1 MEWIFAII
9 KFFIRLIFR
18 VKIRGIEKIDF
29 SQPLILMP
37 NHVSLLDAVFLGLFL
52 PPQVTFVANT
62 GIARRF
68 AFVMKFRSHITVDP
82 MNPYSIRKMVKS
94 VKEGT
99 PLVLFP
105 EGRINTTS
113 GSSIMKI
120 YIGIG
125 YVALRTQAQVYPV
138 VLQGLERSKMSY
150 LGDKNK
156 TVWFPQVSIT
166 VGSPFSLERK
176 ENESMRIQKK
186 KASETVYQ
194 VLRGAVFESR
204 LKQQVNLFNEVLVSA
219 RLHGFKRV
227 IVGDLMQSL
236 NYQKLI
242 LASTVLSMTLQKQL
256 KGQTSAGVLLPS
268 SVGHVVTLLGLF
280 RVGIRPAILNFS
292 QGAQT
297 ILDCCETA
305 GIQTV
310 LTSKVF
316 IEKGKLQE
324 LIDELTAHGLE
335 VLYLEEIKE
344 KVSGWDKARGLF
356 SYKRTVQTE
365 NRELVL
371 FTSGSESKP
380 KGVVLNHDHIYA
392 NVQQVLCSIDV
403 TSKDKIFNALPM
415 FHSFGLTAGT
425 MLPILSGLPTYL
437 YPSPLHYK
445 AIPELCYEQNATILF
460 GTSTFLAGYG
470 RFAHPFD
477 FYSLRYVFA
486 GAEKLKDEV
495 RQLWMEKF
503 GLRIFEGY
511 GATET
516 SPILSLN
523 SPLGYKKG
531 TVGRLVPG
539 VRARIE
545 PVEGIEQ
552 GGRLFVQGPNVM
564 QGYLIHGKGFV
575 PAEPWYDTGDVVTM
589 DEEGYIQVQAR
600 LKRFAKVG
608 GEMVSLQLVEEIA
621 SRCFGHPNVAAVSAA
636 DARKGERILL
646 YTEQPEDRIEKIRL
660 WIQEQGYS
668 PLVCPFKIQVV
679 AKLPLLGSGKVD
691 YITLKQLAE
700 AK

>member
-1 MEWIFAII
+1 MEWIFAIL
-9 KFFIRLIFR
+9 KFLIRIVFR
-18 VKIRGIEKIDF
+18 VKVRGIEKIDF

-52 PPQVTFVANT
+52 PPQATFVANT
-62 GIARRF
+62 GIAQRF

-82 MNPYSIRKMVKS
+82 MNPYSVRKMVKS
-94 VKEGT
+94 VKEGK

-113 GSSIMKI
+113 ASSLMKI
-120 YIGIG
+120 YTGIG
-125 YVALRTQAQVYPV
+125 YVALRTQAKVYPV

-150 LGDKNK
+150 LGEKNK

-166 VGSPFSLERK
+166 ICSPFSLERK

-186 KASETVYQ
+186 KAAETVYQ
-194 VLRGAVFESR
+194 VLRGAIFESR
-204 LKQQVNLFNEVLVSA
+204 SKEQVNLFNEVLTSA
-219 RLHGFKRV
+219 KLHGFNR
-227 IVGDLMQSL
+227 IIAGDLTQSL
-236 NYQKLI
+236 NYQKL
-242 LASTVLSMTLQKQL
+242 LLGSTVLSIMLQKQL
-256 KGQTSAGVLLPS
+256 KGQTTAGVLLPS

-292 QGAQT
+292 QGVQT
-297 ILDCCETA
+297 ILECCETA
-305 GIQTV
+305 GIRIV
-310 LTSKVF
+310 LTSKMF

-324 LIDELTAHGLE
+324 LIDEMNSHGLE

-344 KVSGWDKARGLF
+344 RISGWNKAKGLF
-356 SYKRTVQTE
+356 SYKSTVQTE
-365 NRELVL
+365 NRELIL
-371 FTSGSESKP
+371 FTSGSESNP
-380 KGVVLNHDHIYA
+380 KGVVLSHDHIYA

-425 MLPILSGLPTYL
+425 MLPILAGLPTYL

-486 GAEKLKDEV
+486 GAEKLKEEV
-495 RQLWMEKF
+495 RQLWLEKF

-523 SPLGYKKG
+523 APLGYKKG

-539 VRARIE
+539 VRARVE

-575 PAEPWYDTGDVVTM
+575 PAEAWYDTGDVVTI
-589 DEEGYIQVQAR
+589 DEEGYIQIQAR

-608 GEMVSLQLVEEIA
+608 GEMVSLQQVEEIA
-621 SRCFGHPNVAAVSAA
+621 GRCFGHPSVAAVAIS

-646 YTEQPEDRIEKIRL
+646 YTEQSEDRLEKMRS
-660 WIQEQGYS
+660 WIKEQGYS
-668 PLVCPFKIQVV
+668 PLVCPYKVEIIG
-679 AKLPLLGSGKVD
+679 KLPLLGSGKVD